1 MNYLKFMVLL
11 SILFLAACSTENEA
25 VVEATETETEA
36 ENTETEEQGPPYTE
50 YMTCIPG
57 DDFDDA
63 TVAAMIDEWNDFE
76 FAEGFWASAG
86 HEPVQSVSLG
96 GENVVYWQLFWTTK
110 EAAEAGW
117 ADWANNAEAD
127 AWRTK
132 HASVMQCDSQ
142 GRRAYDFYWPLGEDA
157 NWNNPTQWVTYGHYC
172 KFNDEDGLELLR
184 AAVTAFNEFTL
195 AADNPEP
202 FAYGVMMH
210 NGDNPEPFSNYDF
223 FWQNYYENHA
233 DAETSY
239 ARFNENGSEIQAMF
253 DASATCEGPNA
264 SDSYLFYPDPDDEA

>member
-157 NWNNPTQWVTYGHYC
+157 NWNGPPQWVTYGHYC

-264 SDSYLFYPDPDDEA
+264 SNSYLFYPDPDDQA

>member
-86 HEPVQSVSLG
+86 HEPIQSVSLG

-157 NWNNPTQWVTYGHYC
+157 NWNGPPQWVTYGHYC

-264 SDSYLFYPDPDDEA
+264 SDSYLFYPDPDDQV

>member
-1 MNYLKFMVLL
+1 MNYLKFMALL

-57 DDFDDA
+57 DDFDDV

-132 HASVMQCDSQ
+132 HASVMQLS
-142 GRRAYDFYWPLGEDA
+142 LI
-157 NWNNPTQWVTYGHYC
+157 H
-172 KFNDEDGLELLR
+172 
-184 AAVTAFNEFTL
+184 
-195 AADNPEP
+195 
-202 FAYGVMMH
+202 
-210 NGDNPEPFSNYDF
+210 
-223 FWQNYYENHA
+223 
-233 DAETSY
+233 
-239 ARFNENGSEIQAMF
+239 I
-253 DASATCEGPNA
+253 
-264 SDSYLFYPDPDDEA
+264 

>member
-1 MNYLKFMVLL
+1 LKFMALL

-25 VVEATETETEA
+25 VVEATETETETEA

-86 HEPVQSVSLG
+86 HAPVQSVSLG

-157 NWNNPTQWVTYGHYC
+157 NWNGPPQWVTYGHYC

-264 SDSYLFYPDPDDEA
+264 SNSYLFYPDPDDQA

>member
-1 MNYLKFMVLL
+1 MALL
-11 SILFLAACSTENEA
+11 SILFLAACSTENED
-25 VVEATETETEA
+25 VVEAIEAVAEAEA

-86 HEPVQSVSLG
+86 HAPVQSVSLG

-157 NWNNPTQWVTYGHYC
+157 NWNGPPQWVTYGHYC

-264 SDSYLFYPDPDDEA
+264 SDSYLFYPDPDDQV

>member
-1 MNYLKFMVLL
+1 MALL

-25 VVEATETETEA
+25 AVEATETEA

-50 YMTCIPG
+50 YMTCTPG
-57 DDFDDA
+57 TDFSDV

-86 HEPVQSVSLG
+86 HAPVQSASLG

-117 ADWANNAEAD
+117 AEWANNAEAD
-127 AWRTK
+127 AWRAK
-132 HASVMQCDSQ
+132 HASVMQCDGQ

-157 NWNNPTQWVTYGHYC
+157 NWGGQTQWVTYGHYC

-184 AAVTAFNEFTL
+184 AAVGAFNEYTL
-195 AADNPEP
+195 ASDNPEP
-202 FAYGVMMH
+202 YAYGVMLH

-233 DAETSY
+233 DAETAY

-264 SDSYLFYPDPDDEA
+264 SDSYLFYPDPDDQV

>member
-1 MNYLKFMVLL
+1 MNYLKFMALS
-11 SILFLAACSTENEA
+11 SILLLAACSTENEA
-25 VVEATETETEA
+25 SAEANETEA
-36 ENTETEEQGPPYTE
+36 ENTETEEQSPPYTE
-50 YMTCIPG
+50 YMTCTPG
-57 DDFDDA
+57 ADFSDA

-76 FAEGFWASAG
+76 FADGFWASAG
-86 HEPVQSVSLG
+86 HAPVQSVSLG
-96 GENVVYWQLFWTTK
+96 GEDVVYWQLFWTTK

-157 NWNNPTQWVTYGHYC
+157 NWGGQTQWVTYGHYC

-184 AAVTAFNEFTL
+184 AAVGAFNEYTL
-195 AADNPEP
+195 AGDNPEP
-202 FAYGVMMH
+202 FAYGVMLH

-233 DAETSY
+233 DAETAY

-264 SDSYLFYPDPDDEA
+264 SDSYLFYPDPDDQV